1 MAASLRHI
9 TMQTNTI
16 QSDAKSEQRIL
27 EKIRKLPFD
36 KIVELE
42 NFIDLLHQRSNS
54 SQNLVT
60 TSTKLSEASFAKIWD
75 NPEDAAYDNL

>member
-1 MAASLRHI
+1 
-9 TMQTNTI
+9 MQTNTI
-16 QSDAKSEQRIL
+16 QSNEKSEQRIL

-42 NFIDLLHQRSNS
+42 NFIDFLYQRPNP
-54 SQNLVT
+54 SQALVT

>member
-1 MAASLRHI
+1 
-9 TMQTNTI
+9 MQANTI
-16 QSDAKSEQRIL
+16 QSDVKSEQRIL

-42 NFIDLLHQRSNS
+42 NFIDLLYQRPNH
-54 SQNLVT
+54 SQDLVT

>member
-1 MAASLRHI
+1 
-9 TMQTNTI
+9 MQANTI

-42 NFIDLLHQRSNS
+42 NFIDLLYQRPNP
-54 SQNLVT
+54 SQALVT
-60 TSTKLSEASFAKIWD
+60 TSAKLSEASFAKVWD

>member
-1 MAASLRHI
+1 
-9 TMQTNTI
+9 MQANTI
-16 QSDAKSEQRIL
+16 QSNEKSEQRIL

-42 NFIDLLHQRSNS
+42 NFIDFLYQRSNS
-54 SQNLVT
+54 SQALVT

>member
-1 MAASLRHI
+1 
-9 TMQTNTI
+9 MQTNTI
-16 QSDAKSEQRIL
+16 QSDVKSEQRIL

-42 NFIDLLHQRSNS
+42 NFIDLLYQSPNS
-54 SQNLVT
+54 SQALVT

>member
-1 MAASLRHI
+1 
-9 TMQTNTI
+9 MQANTI
-16 QSDAKSEQRIL
+16 QSDVKSEQRIL

-42 NFIDLLHQRSNS
+42 NFIDLLYQRPNS
-54 SQNLVT
+54 SQALVT

>member
-1 MAASLRHI
+1 
-9 TMQTNTI
+9 MQANTI
-16 QSDAKSEQRIL
+16 QSNEKSEQRIL

-42 NFIDLLHQRSNS
+42 NFIDFLYQRPNS
-54 SQNLVT
+54 SQNLIT